1 MNSQTIAERI
11 TGLPGTW
18 KDTPLCTQLAGLLQE
33 KSLID
38 ADNGGENQDRISEM
52 NGQQQKPTTLRHS
65 ER

>member
-33 KSLID
+33 TSQVD
-38 ADNGGENQDRISEM
+38 ADNDGESQEMIPEM
-52 NGQQQKPTTLRHS
+52 NGQPQKPATFRHS